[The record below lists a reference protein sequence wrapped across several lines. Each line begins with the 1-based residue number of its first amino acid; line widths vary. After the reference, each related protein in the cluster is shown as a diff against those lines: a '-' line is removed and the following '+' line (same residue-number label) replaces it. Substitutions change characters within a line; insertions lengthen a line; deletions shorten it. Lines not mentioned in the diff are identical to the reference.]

1 MGLFERLDRLVG
13 YRPEPR
19 AVTPQ
24 DFARGTD
31 IDDWFTSAS
40 GENVDT
46 DAVLG
51 IMHAWACVSLLVNDI
66 RKLPWDAYEDLGED
80 RKRPLDKPA
89 WMQRPDRADW
99 NTTFSDHVAQA
110 VMSLL
115 VDGNAFLYAWPSVL
129 NVERLILLD
138 PTKVDVK
145 QGRYIVR
152 ARGYEG
158 DFSSL
163 NVRHIRNLVKP
174 GEHRGMNPIQAAR
187 EGFGLTLAA
196 EQFGQRFFSNGAV
209 MSGII
214 EVPREAGK
222 LDDEATN
229 RIREQMRRRHDAKR
243 KAHAIGVLTGGATF
257 RQLSFSPEDT
267 QFIALRKYQL
277 EDTARLFHIPPF
289 KIGSTEPGAVAYA
302 STSNA
307 RIDYVQSAIEPIVH
321 LLEEAYSD
329 LVPGDRTYAK
339 ANLNALLRG
348 DPKARFEGYGV
359 GLQNR
364 FFKVDEVRAWEDMAP
379 FGEESGGGF
388 VDTPNNT
395 MRDPRY
401 EELATLIRAGYDPV
415 ESLAA
420 VGLPPIKHLGLPPVT
435 VQPDDTGAGGAP
447 DTGGPV

>member
-1 MGLFERLDRLVG
+1 MGLFDRLDRLVG

-31 IDDWFTSAS
+31 LDDWFASAS

-66 RKLPWDAYEDLGED
+66 RKLPWDVYQDLGEA
-80 RKRPLDKPA
+80 RKRPIPKPA
-89 WMQRPDRADW
+89 WMVRPDPLDP
-99 NTTFSDHVAQA
+99 NTTFSDHVAQV
-110 VMSLL
+110 VMSIL
-115 VDGNAFLYAWPSVL
+115 VDGNAFPYAWPSVF
-129 NVERLILLD
+129 NVERLVLLD

-158 DFSSL
+158 TFDAL
-163 NVRHIRNLVKP
+163 NIRHIRNLVKP
-174 GEHRGMNPIQAAR
+174 GEYRGMNPIQAAR

-196 EQFGQRFFSNGAV
+196 EQFGQRFFANGAV
-209 MSGII
+209 MSGLV

-222 LDDEATN
+222 LSDEETS
-229 RIREQMRRRHDAKR
+229 RIREQFRKRHDAKR

-329 LVPGDRTYAK
+329 LVPGDDTYAK

-379 FGEESGGGF
+379 FGEADGGGF

-395 MRDPRY
+395 MVNARITEAVALINAGADPA
-401 EELATLIRAGYDPV
+401 ATL
-415 ESLAA
+415 AA
-420 VGLPPIKHLGLPPVT
+420 LGLPPIEWSGPATP
-435 VQPDDTGAGGAP
+435 AP
-447 DTGGPV
+447 APEVNV